1 MKQHNIMCPSK
12 LIICFWT
19 TRTKKKRTTNGE
31 DQIRNN
37 KRERSTEKYTKVR
50 KSRRKDEMRNKGKR
64 TKRTIKKKFET
75 TIRKD
80 RVERK
85 LWGWLNKRQR
95 IVIERGIIGNK
106 INKKMSKNKNA
117 IKNKKELI

>member
-1 MKQHNIMCPSK
+1 
-12 LIICFWT
+12 
-19 TRTKKKRTTNGE
+19 
-31 DQIRNN
+31 
-37 KRERSTEKYTKVR
+37 
-50 KSRRKDEMRNKGKR
+50 MRNKGKR